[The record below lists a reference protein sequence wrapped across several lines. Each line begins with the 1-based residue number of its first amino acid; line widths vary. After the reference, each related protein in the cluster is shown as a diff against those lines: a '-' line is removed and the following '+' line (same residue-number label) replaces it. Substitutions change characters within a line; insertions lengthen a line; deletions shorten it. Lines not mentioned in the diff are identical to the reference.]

1 MTRVILSADWA
12 LFCRVI
18 DNHGDLGVCWRL
30 ATQLAE
36 RGLTVVLYTDDDS
49 SLRWMA
55 PMGCAGVN
63 VQPWPAVDDVFVS
76 SQVAGVVI
84 EAFGCELPA
93 CYQAAMASCPVAPV
107 WINLEY
113 FSLEASAQRN
123 HGLPSPVLSG
133 PAQGLTKWFYYPGWG
148 QHSGGLLTDF
158 RRQISGH
165 LDLDDAVTSDAP
177 PLHIS
182 VFCYEPAGL
191 VLWLKQL
198 SRLPRR
204 VQLHVTA
211 GRATRAVRSAISAVH
226 LSTISVDFLD
236 YLSQADYDNLLS
248 RMDLNLVR
256 GEDSLVR
263 AMCAGKP
270 FLWHI
275 YPQHDGAHIPKLQA
289 FLAQTQAPSSVVQ
302 AHLAWNASE
311 PQELSDL
318 TPDLLTEWADWA
330 RHLQTVLER
339 ETGLTQRLMG
349 FVAAKG

>member
-1 MTRVILSADWA
+1 M
-12 LFCRVI
+12 
-18 DNHGDLGVCWRL
+18 
-30 ATQLAE
+30 
-36 RGLTVVLYTDDDS
+36 
-49 SLRWMA
+49 
-55 PMGCAGVN
+55 
-63 VQPWPAVDDVFVS
+63 
-76 SQVAGVVI
+76 
-84 EAFGCELPA
+84 
-93 CYQAAMASCPVAPV
+93 
-107 WINLEY
+107 
-113 FSLEASAQRN
+113 
-123 HGLPSPVLSG
+123 
-133 PAQGLTKWFYYPGWG
+133 
-148 QHSGGLLTDF
+148 
-158 RRQISGH
+158 
-165 LDLDDAVTSDAP
+165 
-177 PLHIS
+177 
-182 VFCYEPAGL
+182 
-191 VLWLKQL
+191 
-198 SRLPRR
+198 
-204 VQLHVTA
+204 
-211 GRATRAVRSAISAVH
+211 
-226 LSTISVDFLD
+226 STISVDFLD

-318 TPDLLTEWADWA
+318 TPDLLAEWADWA